1 MTYTVLDTLRRQR
14 SDDLREHF
22 ALDVLMGFSAE
33 NKFLPSK
40 YFYDARG
47 SELFAR
53 ITDLQ
58 EYYPTQCEFE
68 ILSRLGGEISEHF
81 PTEPFDIV
89 ELGAGD
95 GRKTKVLLSGL
106 LQAGREFT
114 YIPVDISATAVLDLT
129 RSLERSEPALEVQG
143 IVGDYLDSLRHLDG
157 VSERRKLLL
166 FLGSNIGNF
175 DYINALR
182 FLRNVWKRLAHGDM
196 LLIGF
201 DLKKDVDV
209 LLRAYNDARGVTRAF
224 NLNVLRRINS
234 ELQGEFDLEQF
245 DHYGLYNPLRGA
257 MESYLLSLREQE
269 VCVGEIRKKF
279 SFRPFEAIHLE
290 YSYKYLP
297 PDIENMAAATG
308 FSVLGHWQ
316 DSRNWF
322 MDSLWRVQKDR

>member
-1 MTYTVLDTLRRQR
+1 MEQQRLRRLPGLPPAARRPGRVQRQVHVRAVRAARRLRRHAARPLAPDLPQLLPCRRPLGLQRPAPGARPGGLTMTYTVLDTLRRQR

-106 LQAGREFT
+106 
-114 YIPVDISATAVLDLT
+114 
-129 RSLERSEPALEVQG
+129 
-143 IVGDYLDSLRHLDG
+143 
-157 VSERRKLLL
+157 
-166 FLGSNIGNF
+166 
-175 DYINALR
+175 
-182 FLRNVWKRLAHGDM
+182 
-196 LLIGF
+196 
-201 DLKKDVDV
+201 
-209 LLRAYNDARGVTRAF
+209 
-224 NLNVLRRINS
+224 
-234 ELQGEFDLEQF
+234 
-245 DHYGLYNPLRGA
+245 
-257 MESYLLSLREQE
+257 
-269 VCVGEIRKKF
+269 
-279 SFRPFEAIHLE
+279 
-290 YSYKYLP
+290 
-297 PDIENMAAATG
+297 
-308 FSVLGHWQ
+308 
-316 DSRNWF
+316 
-322 MDSLWRVQKDR
+322 